1 MSNGLTT
8 FSNLN
13 KVAKNLQEK
22 LATKKY
28 ILLFAYNGTGKT
40 RLSMEFKDLGKNGDE
55 RETLYFNAFTEDMF
69 IWDNDLDNDEN
80 RQLRLNMRSRFF
92 RGLEEYDIENKVRE
106 KLRRY
111 ADFDFQLRKEELSK
125 SDAEKDLHQQS
136 ITREQGKHYIHSV
149 SFEREVME
157 NNRSETISD
166 IKISRGEE
174 NIFLWCFFLA
184 VAQLAFDA
192 ESTDDPYKWV
202 KYVYIDDPI
211 SSLDENNL
219 IFVACDLIQLIL
231 NDSISQKII
240 ISTHHSLFFNVL
252 SNQLK
257 AELGRA
263 WEKKLTQYFLR
274 LDMEDGSYKLLEE
287 KSDSPFSYHL
297 AILEDLKKAADTDS
311 IRAYHF
317 NMMRSILEK
326 TAAFFGFKQ
335 FTDCI
340 KNEPKVQ
347 IYARFLNLFS
357 HGKDSFFAY
366 REPDES
372 HKNLFKKILEIYLDT
387 YSFVNLLES
396 PSLPHS

>member
-13 KVAKNLQEK
+13 EVANSLRENLT
-22 LATKKY
+22 TKKY

-40 RLSMEFKDLGKNGDE
+40 RLSMEFKDLGKNDDE
-55 RETLYFNAFTEDMF
+55 RDTLYFNAFTEDMF

-80 RQLRLNMRSRFF
+80 RQLRLNMQSHFF
-92 RGLEEYDIENKVRE
+92 EGLEAYDIENKVRE
-106 KLRRY
+106 KLEQY
-111 ADFDFQLRKEELSK
+111 ADFDFRLMKEELSI
-125 SDAEKDLHQQS
+125 SDVEKNLHRQS
-136 ITREQGKHYIHSV
+136 ITLEEGRYFIHYV
-149 SFEREVME
+149 SFERDVIA
-157 NNRSETISD
+157 NNRSEKILD

-192 ESTDDPYKWV
+192 ESADDPYKWV

-231 NDSISQKII
+231 DDSISQKII
-240 ISTHHSLFFNVL
+240 ISTHHSLFFNIL

-257 AELGRA
+257 AELGRT
-263 WEKKLTQYFLR
+263 WGKKLTQYFLR
-274 LDMEDGSYKLLEE
+274 LNTEDGSYKLLEE

-297 AILEDLKKAADTDS
+297 AILEDLKKAANTDS
-311 IRAYHF
+311 IRTYHF

-340 KNEPKVQ
+340 KGNPKVQ
-347 IYARFLNLFS
+347 VYARFLNLFS

-372 HKNLFKKILEIYLDT
+372 QKTLFKEILEVYLET
-387 YSFVNLLES
+387 YSFVDLLEPPS
-396 PSLPHS
+396 PPHS